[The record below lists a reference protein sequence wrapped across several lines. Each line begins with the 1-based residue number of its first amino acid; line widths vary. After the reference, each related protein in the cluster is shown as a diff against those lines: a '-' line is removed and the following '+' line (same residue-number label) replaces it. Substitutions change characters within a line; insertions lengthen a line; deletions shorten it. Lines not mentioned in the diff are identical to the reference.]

1 MTGVVPSKEFNDQLV
16 KVVRENA
23 RQQRSSNHQQARWQ
37 RHGAQLCLAK
47 SSGPIAKGSFAN
59 VTIWRG
65 KLGTEADIGTTVSA
79 LNRFGDIEGAGWLL
93 LLRIGGGWLIVM
105 AECQ

>member
-65 KLGTEADIGTTVSA
+65 KLGQESERETVSA
-79 LNRFGDIEGAGWLL
+79 LNRFGEVEGASWLL

-105 AECQ
+105 AECA